1 MNEDQVRELVESHI
15 ATIPD
20 FPEPGILFR
29 DLTPVFADGPAFHA
43 LSESLTEPFAGRFD
57 VLAGIEARGF
67 LLAAAASAL
76 CGAGVLP
83 VRKAGKLP
91 RKVLSEEYALEYGTA
106 ALEVHEGELPPGT
119 RVLIVDDV
127 LATGGTVGAAVR
139 LVERAGW
146 HVAGVAV
153 AVELVDIGGREKLV
167 DAFGDRLETFS
178 LLQY

>member
-1 MNEDQVRELVESHI
+1 MHESEVRALIESRL

-20 FPEPGILFR
+20 FPEPGVVFR

-43 LSESLTEPFAGRFD
+43 LAEALTTPFEGRFD
-57 VLAGIEARGF
+57 VLAGVEARGF
-67 LLAAAASAL
+67 LLAGAASAL

-91 RKVLSEEYALEYGTA
+91 RAVIREEYQLEYGTA
-106 ALEVHEGELPPGT
+106 ALEVHEGELPPGS

-127 LATGGTVGAAVR
+127 LATGGTVEAAAR

-146 HVAGVAV
+146 LVAGISVAI
-153 AVELVDIGGREKLV
+153 ELEALDGRARL
-167 DAFGDRLETFS
+167 GDRSEIRS
-178 LLQY
+178 LLQF

>member
-1 MNEDQVRELVESHI
+1 MNESDARAIVERRI

-20 FPEPGILFR
+20 FPEPGIVFR
-29 DLTPVFADGPAFHA
+29 DLTPVFADGPAFHTLA
-43 LSESLTEPFAGRFD
+43 EAMTEPFAGRFD
-57 VLAGIEARGF
+57 VLAGVEARGF
-67 LLAAAASAL
+67 LLAAAASVL

-91 RKVLSEEYALEYGTA
+91 RKVLREEYALEYGTA
-106 ALEVHEGELPPGT
+106 ALEVHEGEIPPGS

-127 LATGGTVGAAVR
+127 LATGGTVGAAAR

-146 HVAGVAV
+146 HVAGIAV
-153 AVELVDIGGREKLV
+153 AVELEGLGGRAAL
-167 DAFGDRLETFS
+167 DDRYEVFS

>member
-1 MNEDQVRELVESHI
+1 MDDDQVRELVESKL

-20 FPEPGILFR
+20 FPEPGVVFR

-43 LSESLTEPFAGRFD
+43 LAEALTAPFAGRFD
-57 VLAGIEARGF
+57 DLAGVEARGF
-67 LLAAAASAL
+67 LLAGAASAL

-91 RKVLSEEYALEYGTA
+91 RAVLREEYDLEYGTA
-106 ALEVHEGELPPGT
+106 ALEVHEGELPPGS

-127 LATGGTVGAAVR
+127 LATGGTVGAAAR

-146 HVAGVAV
+146 TVAGISVAI
-153 AVELVDIGGREKLV
+153 ELEGLGGRAAL
-167 DAFGDRLETFS
+167 GDRYPVHSILR
-178 LLQY
+178 Y